1 MAEIDA
7 LIAAMDE
14 KSDALEELGYRVR
27 FDLKEGGSILLDA
40 TDGDVAITEDE
51 TGEAEADTVLILS
64 SDNLEKLIKGKLNP
78 MLAFSTG
85 RLKVRGS
92 QGVALKLAGLL
103 EDG

>member
-1 MAEIDA
+1 MAEISA
-7 LIAAMDE
+7 LIAAME
-14 KSDALEELGYRVR
+14 AKSDALEELGYRVR
-27 FDLKEGGSILLDA
+27 FDMKDAGSILLDA
-40 TDGDVAITEDE
+40 TDGDVEIEEDE
-51 TGEAEADTVLILS
+51 SGEADTVLILT

-103 EDG
+103 EEAS